1 MTTASFT
8 TFPTSYGDPM
18 NMPSTDLT
26 DESGFVLRELAD
38 RYQLLTAEAASQLRR
53 DHFDKEAKARDAMKQ
68 LAAAG
73 CLREVT
79 LYGNVTCFVPAGHHR
94 EKPLSETSKIRALAM
109 LSVCASASHHRTR
122 LTATE
127 FEKYFPELR
136 RPGLPMNYYVNF
148 AGDQPR
154 LGFLRVDTGGH
165 GRWDRIVAKALDDVR
180 KHQVE
185 PAFGRFIQRD
195 ALEIRVVTALHQKRN
210 RITRALTDKPTSLAQ
225 SIEISVVPE
234 LLNLIA
240 PIPI

>member
-8 TFPTSYGDPM
+8 TFHTNCGESMTTTSRK
-18 NMPSTDLT
+18 TA
-26 DESGFVLRELAD
+26 DESTVVLGELAE
-38 RYQLLTAEAASQLRR
+38 RYQLITADAASQLRR
-53 DHFDKEAKARDAMKQ
+53 DHFNNEAKARDAMKQ

-79 LYGNVTCFVPAGHHR
+79 LYGNVTCFVPAGRHR

-109 LSVCASASHHRTR
+109 LYVCASVSHHRTR

-136 RPGLPMNYYVNF
+136 RPGLPMNYYVDL
-148 AGDQPR
+148 AGHQPK

-195 ALEIRVVTALHQKRN
+195 ALEIRVVTALHQKAN
-210 RITRALTDKPTSLAQ
+210 RISRALNEKPTSLAQ
-225 SIEISVVPE
+225 SIDVSVVPE

-240 PIPI
+240 PIPV